1 MQIIL
6 LDEIRFDNFAINH
19 PYYNFYQSSNYGKF
33 MTKHGYNSY
42 YLGLADDIGEI
53 KAATL
58 MIVKNEKSSKRK
70 MGYAPRGFLI
80 DWNNDDLVK
89 EFTEKLKEF
98 LANRNFT
105 YLKVDPLITLKEHNI
120 NGEVKQNTID
130 NTSFVNKLQS
140 MGYIHLGYNNGMEA
154 LKPRWNAIMKLNNN
168 ITLLYNSI
176 SKEARSKITEA
187 SKMGNRVYKGGLN
200 DISLLYNLINKSTPP
215 LEYYL
220 DYYQFFSQN
229 NGFEVY
235 FTKLEPVSY
244 VNSSKN
250 LYEKEEQRNNELN
263 MQIQDFNNP
272 NKEFVINEKLKSDE
286 LLSKYKKNMLEASNL
301 FQKYPSGLVISGVAV
316 IKYGKKITFLASGV
330 NENFKN
336 IYPEYLLKWQ
346 LASEFARNGYDIVD
360 LGSLTGD
367 FNNNSY
373 LSTLNKELSNS
384 IVEYVG
390 EFDLVINKK
399 SYYTGSKLNP
409 ILNWLNTPI

>member
-19 PYYNFYQSSNYGKF
+19 PCYNFYQSSNYGKF
-33 MTKHGYNSY
+33 MTNHGYNSY
-42 YLGLADDIGEI
+42 YLGLADDNGEI

-58 MIVKNEKSSKRK
+58 MIVKNDSKERRK

-80 DWNNDDLVK
+80 DWNNYELVK

-98 LANRNFT
+98 LASRSFT
-105 YLKVDPLITLKEHNI
+105 YLKVDPLIILKEHNI
-120 NGEVKQNTID
+120 NGEIKQNTVD

-140 MGYIHLGYNNGMEA
+140 LGYIHMGYNNGMEA
-154 LKPRWNAIMKLNNN
+154 LKPRWSAVMNLNSN

-176 SKEARSKITEA
+176 SKDARNKINEA
-187 SKMGNRVYKGGLN
+187 SKMGNKVYKGSMN
-200 DISLLYNLINKSTPP
+200 DINLLYNIINKATPP

-229 NGFEVY
+229 NGFEIY

-244 VNSSKN
+244 VNSSKT
-250 LYEKEEQRNNELN
+250 LYENEEQKNNELN
-263 MQIQDFNNP
+263 MQIQDFNTP
-272 NKEFVINEKLKSDE
+272 NKDLIINEKLKSDE
-286 LLSKYKKNMLEASNL
+286 LLSKYKRNMLEASSL

-330 NENFKN
+330 HENFKN

-346 LASEFARNGYDIVD
+346 LASEFAKKGYELVD

-367 FNNNSY
+367 FNNNNY
-373 LSTLNKELSNS
+373 LSSLNKELSNS
-384 IVEYVG
+384 IIEYVG

-399 SYYTGSKLNP
+399 SYYTGNKLNP

>member
-53 KAATL
+53 KDATL

-140 MGYIHLGYNNGMEA
+140 IGYIHLGYNNGMEA

-286 LLSKYKKNMLEASNL
+286 LLSKYKKNMLEASSL